1 MGIRVIATLVIV
13 SGFVFSPCP
22 VLAQQPKAPK
32 GIDSERS
39 LPDRYRYNIQDI
51 LNLCKPKK
59 GFWVDLGAG
68 KGQLTIPLIEA
79 TDNPVVMVDPN
90 ADSLSQGLELAREK
104 GLGHRLSAVVGVAEK
119 LPFPDNSVDLLVS
132 RGSVFFW
139 SDQAKGLQEVYRV
152 LRPGGKAMIGGGAGS
167 GYPKEAVDE
176 LIRIR
181 KSNLEG
187 DDAEK
192 WQHFVEVRRPE
203 QMHEWATQA
212 KIPQFEVAGK
222 GAISADDPKVGQGVW
237 LLFTKQK

>member
-1 MGIRVIATLVIV
+1 MGIRVIAALVII
-13 SGFVFSPCP
+13 SGFVFAPCP
-22 VLAQQPKAPK
+22 AFAQQPKAPK
-32 GIDSERS
+32 GINSERS
-39 LPDRYRYNIQDI
+39 LPDRYPYNVKDI
-51 LNLCKPKK
+51 LKYCEPEK

-68 KGQLTIPLIEA
+68 KGQLTIPLVEA
-79 TDNPVVMVDPN
+79 TDNPVIMVDPN
-90 ADSLSQGLELAREK
+90 ADSLAQGLELAREK
-104 GLGHRLSAVVGVAEK
+104 RLAHRLSAVVGVAEK

-132 RGSVFFW
+132 RGSIFFW

-181 KSNLEG
+181 KERLHG

-203 QMHEWATQA
+203 QMHKWAAQA
-212 KIPQFEVAGK
+212 KIPEFEVAGK

-237 LLFTKQK
+237 LMFTKQK

>member
-13 SGFVFSPCP
+13 SGFVFAPCP
-22 VLAQQPKAPK
+22 AFAQQPSAPK
-32 GIDSERS
+32 GIKSERS
-39 LPDRYRYNIQDI
+39 LPDRFPYNVKDI
-51 LNLCKPKK
+51 LNLCKPEK

-68 KGQLTIPLIEA
+68 KGQLTIPLVEA
-79 TDNPVVMVDPN
+79 TDNPVVMLDPN

-104 GLGHRLSAVVGVAEK
+104 GLAHRLSAVVGVAENI
-119 LPFPDNSVDLLVS
+119 PFPDNSVDLVVS

-139 SDQAKGLQEVYRV
+139 SDPVKGLQEVHRV

-167 GYPKEAVDE
+167 GYPKEAVEE

-187 DDAEK
+187 EDAEK
-192 WQHFVEVRRPE
+192 WKRFVELRRPE
-203 QMHEWATQA
+203 QMRQWAAQA
-212 KIPQFEVAGK
+212 KIPEFEVAGK

-237 LLFTKQK
+237 LRFTKQE